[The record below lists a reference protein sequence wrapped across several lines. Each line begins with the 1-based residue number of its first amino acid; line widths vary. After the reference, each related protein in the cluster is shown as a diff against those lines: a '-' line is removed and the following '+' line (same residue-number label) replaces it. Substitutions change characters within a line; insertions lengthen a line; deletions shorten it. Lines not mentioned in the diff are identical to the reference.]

1 MPEDR
6 DEGQINFVRA
16 ALKWQY
22 NWIAMAGAAAF
33 AVVCASGLP
42 LILAAGL
49 ELIYLSLVPNSG
61 RFQRLVRS
69 WKWEEEKRQHEMKLS
84 AMFHEL
90 PPEMRTRYA
99 HVAEVCEAIRANYA
113 RLSSTTQIFVK
124 QMEDKLSGLQ
134 QGYVRLLFAAHQQR
148 EYLQVTNPGEIERE
162 LEQLKKDLSKDAP
175 KVQDINRK
183 RIEILTKR
191 LEKFEKIRENRQV
204 IDAQCAATEDVL
216 QLIRDQ
222 SVTMRD
228 PQQISDQ
235 LETLVQDVEQTE
247 QAVKEVEAIFELATP
262 DDLGRPL
269 PAAGDQAPS
278 AQPRTRVRN

>member
-1 MPEDR
+1 MPEKD
-6 DEGQINFVRA
+6 DDQINFVKA
-16 ALKWQY
+16 AFHLQY

-33 AVVCASGLP
+33 AVVSGSALP
-42 LILAAGL
+42 ILLGAGL
-49 ELIYLSLVPNSG
+49 ELMYLSLVPNNS

-69 WKWEEEKRQHEMKLS
+69 WQWEDQKRSYQVKLS
-84 AMFHEL
+84 AMFSEL

-99 HVAEVCEAIRANYA
+99 HVAEVCEAIRANYG
-113 RLSSTTQIFVK
+113 RLSATSQMFVK
-124 QMEDKLSGLQ
+124 QMEDKLQGLQ
-134 QGYVRLLFAAHQQR
+134 QGYVRLLWAAHQQR
-148 EYLQVTNPGEIERE
+148 EYLQLTNPAEIQRE
-162 LEQLKKDLSKDAP
+162 QELLQKGLAADAP
-175 KVQDINRK
+175 KVQEINRK
-183 RIEILTKR
+183 RIEILAKR
-191 LEKFEKIRENRQV
+191 IEKFQKIRENRQV

-262 DDLGRPL
+262 DELGMQDSIID
-269 PAAGDQAPS
+269 PAPTS
-278 AQPRTRVRN
+278 QPRTRVRN

>member
-1 MPEDR
+1 MPD
-6 DEGQINFVRA
+6 DKDDGQINFVKA
-16 ALKWQY
+16 ALNWQY

-33 AVVCASGLP
+33 AVVSGSGLP
-42 LILAAGL
+42 LILAAGV
-49 ELIYLSLVPNSG
+49 ELMYLSVVPNNS

-69 WKWEEEKRQHEMKLS
+69 WKWAEEKRQHEKKLS

-113 RLSSTTQIFVK
+113 RLSSTSQIFVK

-148 EYLQVTNPGEIERE
+148 EYLQVTNPAEIERE
-162 LEQLKKDLSKDAP
+162 LDQLKKGLAKDVT
-175 KVQDINRK
+175 KVQEINRK

-191 LEKFEKIRENRQV
+191 LEKFGKIRENRQV

-262 DDLGRPL
+262 DELGMQDSIIDP
-269 PAAGDQAPS
+269 APS
-278 AQPRTRVRN
+278 SQPRTRVRN